1 MAVVSRARASLPSPS
16 SSPLPAFSPRSP
28 QPEVAERMFTRGGS
42 GRSSSSSASG
52 ANRSASL
59 REIDE
64 EAAILHDADDDD
76 GGGKLYVAVGK
87 DVKDSR
93 SNLVWAARNLL
104 AGDPKLVLL
113 HVHQPADR
121 IMIGKRGQ
129 LCFSLTLLSH
139 LHQLGPWIRKDCG

>member
-1 MAVVSRARASLPSPS
+1 MAMVSRARASLPSPT

-28 QPEVAERMFTRGGS
+28 QPEVVERMFTRGGS

-64 EAAILHDADDDD
+64 EAAILADDDDD

-87 DVKDSR
+87 DVKDGR
-93 SNLVWAARNLL
+93 SNLVWAAQNLL
-104 AGDPKLVLL
+104 TGDPKLVLL

-121 IMIGKRGQ
+121 IMIGKRGW
-129 LCFSLTLLSH
+129 LCFSLIIFISSAST
-139 LHQLGPWIRKDCG
+139 